1 MTNEP
6 QNELP
11 NRDTRET
18 VVHYG
23 QAMLEKGL
31 TKSTGGNVSSRTED
45 GLVAISPSGMPYGEI
60 EPDDVPI
67 IDLEGQIVHE
77 GEKPSNEDSMHRF
90 VYDARD
96 DVGGIVHTHSPYAS
110 TFASLCEP
118 IPASHYLI
126 AFAGTEVPVADYET
140 YGTPELGR
148 RTVEALG
155 DEYNACL
162 LANHGVLAVGNT
174 LSEALETAEMVEYCA
189 RIHFQ
194 ARAIG
199 DPEILPDEEVT
210 HLQEKFEG
218 YGQNS

>member
-1 MTNEP
+1 MTDEK

-11 NRDTRET
+11 NREARET
-18 VVHYG
+18 VIQHG
-23 QAMLEKGL
+23 LEMLKKGL

-60 EPDDVPI
+60 NPEEVPI
-67 IDLEGQIVHE
+67 INVEGQVVHD

-126 AFAGTEVPVADYET
+126 AFAGNKIPVAEYET
-140 YGTPELGR
+140 YGTPELGQ

-155 DEYNACL
+155 SEYNACL
-162 LANHGVLAVGNT
+162 LANHGVLTVGDS
-174 LSEALETAEMVEYCA
+174 LSDALEIAEMVEYCA

-199 DPEILPDEEVT
+199 EPEILPDAEVA
-210 HLQEKFEG
+210 HLQEKFKG